1 VCKRKVDLRH
11 PISRRKGEAGQATLL
26 VFLGFSIFLIGALG
40 LAIDGST
47 LYAQRQMAQ
56 SAADSAAQAAIRSIS
71 TGSNTATGNTHAFST
86 TAAFTCSSGDA
97 RTPCYFAQ
105 TLNGFNGSGDIVS
118 VDFPTAGTVGVPSAS
133 LSPSDPVNLL
143 RVNVR
148 RRVNT
153 ALLSFVGISSST
165 VGASAT
171 GAIVNVSSPVPIIIT
186 HPTMAGA
193 LDMNGNTSITIS
205 GGPTTSIQV
214 NSNGTNPS
222 GSAFNPPSSGNVD
235 LSAAG
240 PNGTGANFA
249 NFGGPTS
256 TPGSLLVGSTGH
268 YVDPA
273 YPIQD
278 PLAGVPAPSV
288 PTATPPA
295 NGQSC
300 STLGHCGSCPAS
312 GFSGTA
318 PSTCTEFL
326 PGAYSSI
333 NIKNVSSAFFDPGV
347 YYIKGGGFTLK
358 NSTVGMCTTCA
369 ADATTVNGM
378 VIYDAGATT
387 TSTATG
393 GFTID
398 TNTSAEL
405 VGAGVST
412 GNPTAAP
419 ASPYYGILFFEQRN
433 ADAQTHTLGQGNGCF
448 SIIETI
454 YITNTL
460 AIMSANPS
468 HYQGVMYH
476 GTPCTG
482 VSNVGEIIVSQL
494 TLKGTAGINMQLF
507 PTPYLNVRQIGLVQ

>member
-1 VCKRKVDLRH
+1 
-11 PISRRKGEAGQATLL
+11 
-26 VFLGFSIFLIGALG
+26 
-40 LAIDGST
+40 
-47 LYAQRQMAQ
+47 
-56 SAADSAAQAAIRSIS
+56 
-71 TGSNTATGNTHAFST
+71 
-86 TAAFTCSSGDA
+86 
-97 RTPCYFAQ
+97 
-105 TLNGFNGSGDIVS
+105 
-118 VDFPTAGTVGVPSAS
+118 
-133 LSPSDPVNLL
+133 
-143 RVNVR
+143 
-148 RRVNT
+148 
-153 ALLSFVGISSST
+153 
-165 VGASAT
+165 
-171 GAIVNVSSPVPIIIT
+171 
-186 HPTMAGA
+186 MAGA
-193 LDMNGNTSITIS
+193 LDMNGNTGITIT

-214 NSNGTNPS
+214 NSNGTNPA
-222 GSAFNPPSSGNVD
+222 GAAFNPPSSGNVD

-240 PNGTGANFA
+240 PSGTGGNFA

-256 TPGSLLVGSTGH
+256 TPGSLLLGSTGH

-288 PTATPPA
+288 PTTTPPA

-300 STLGHCGSCPAS
+300 SILAHCGSCPAS
-312 GFSGTA
+312 GFSGSA

-326 PGAYSSI
+326 AGAYTSI

-347 YYIKGGGFTLK
+347 YYIKGGGFSLK
-358 NSTVGMCTTCA
+358 NSTVGMCTTCSS
-369 ADATTVNGM
+369 DPTTVNGM
-378 VIYDAGATT
+378 VVYDAGATT

-412 GNPTAAP
+412 ANPTAAP

-448 SIIETI
+448 SIIGTI

-468 HYQGVMYH
+468 HYQSVTYH

-507 PTPYLNVRQIGLVQ
+507 PAPYLNVRQIGLVQ

>member
-1 VCKRKVDLRH
+1 M
-11 PISRRKGEAGQATLL
+11 
-26 VFLGFSIFLIGALG
+26 LIGALG
-40 LAIDGST
+40 IALDGSI
-47 LYAQRQMAQ
+47 LYAQHQMAQ
-56 SAADSAAQAAIRSIS
+56 TAADSAAQAAIKSIS

-86 TAAFTCSSGDA
+86 TAAFTCSSGDP

-105 TLNGFNGSGDIVS
+105 TLNGFNESGDTVS
-118 VDFPTAGTVGVPSAS
+118 VDFPSSTTVGVPSAT
-133 LSPSDPVNLL
+133 LSTSDPVNLL
-143 RVNVR
+143 RVSVQ

-153 ALLSFVGISSST
+153 PLLSFIGISSST
-165 VGASAT
+165 VGATAT
-171 GAIVNVSSPVPIIIT
+171 GANVNVSSPVPIIIT

-193 LDMNGNTSITIS
+193 LDMNGNTGITIRC
-205 GGPTTSIQV
+205 GPSTSIQV
-214 NSNGTNPS
+214 NSNGTSPP
-222 GSAFNPPSSGNVD
+222 GAAFNPPSSGNVD

-240 PNGTGANFA
+240 PNGTGGDFD

-256 TPGSLLVGSTGH
+256 TPGSLLLGTTGH

-278 PLAGVPAPSV
+278 PLAGVSAPSV
-288 PTATPPA
+288 PSATPPA

-300 STLGHCGSCPAS
+300 SILGHCGSCPAS

-326 PGAYSSI
+326 AGAYSSI

-347 YYIKGGGFTLK
+347 YYIKGGGFSIK

-369 ADATTVNGM
+369 ADTTTVNGM

-412 GNPTAAP
+412 SNPTAAP
-419 ASPYYGILFFEQRN
+419 VSPYYGILFFEQRN
-433 ADAQTHTLGQGNGCF
+433 ADGQTHTLGQGDGCF
-448 SIIETI
+448 SIIGTI

-460 AIMSANPS
+460 AIINANPS
-468 HYQGVMYH
+468 HYQTVLYH

-482 VSNVGEIIVSQL
+482 LSNIGEIIVSQL
-494 TLKGTAGINMQLF
+494 TIKGTAWINMQLF
-507 PTPYLNVRQIGLVQ
+507 PAAYLTARQVGLVQ